1 MASSPPEAGPKPDPL
16 VHHWVLVVMADPQQ
30 RRIVRR
36 LLEEAGYA
44 VEVAG
49 TVAAAIRCLAVM
61 KPSLVIIDEDMVRP

>member
-1 MASSPPEAGPKPDPL
+1 MATSPAVAGSKPEPL
-16 VHHWVLVVMADPQQ
+16 VHHWVLVVMSDPQQ

-49 TVAAAIRCLAVM
+49 TVAAALRCLAVM
-61 KPSLVIIDEDMVRP
+61 KPSLVIIDEDLVEL